1 MNSLLRTLFEEK
13 TMSFKDVMGHER
25 PIQFLQRAMVQ
36 DKVVHSYL
44 FLGNEGIGKS
54 LVALEFAKALN
65 CLEGDHRVD
74 GCDRCVSCNKIGH
87 LLHPDVS
94 LIEPEGQ
101 TLKVEQV
108 REMQKALA
116 YRPYEGRRRVF
127 VLTAV
132 DRMAPHMSN
141 TLLKTL
147 EEPPLHTVIILL
159 ANSPKWILP
168 TILSR
173 CQPIRFNPLSPHLV
187 SDWLMKEKGL
197 EETDARLLASL
208 SEGSPGKAL
217 EIKEEIAAIPR
228 KELLTGWIGSKSL
241 SVEEKENWVESLPS
255 QRENL
260 RLILEV
266 AKTLLRDL
274 LAIMTSGEGARS
286 RLIHS
291 DLAEDMEKVARGWD
305 LPSLLKR
312 TEILHHTS
320 QAIKGNANT
329 RLSLEAMMLSW
340 A

>member
-1 MNSLLRTLFEEK
+1 
-13 TMSFKDVMGHER
+13 MSFKDVMGHER
-25 PIQFLQRAMVQ
+25 PINLLQRAIVQ

-54 LVALEFAKALN
+54 LVALQFAKALN
-65 CLEGDHRVD
+65 CLEGDRRVD
-74 GCDRCVSCNKIGH
+74 GCDRCVSCKKIDH

-116 YRPYEGRRRVF
+116 YRPYEGRQRVF
-127 VLTAV
+127 ILTAV

-187 SDWLMKEKGL
+187 SEWLMKEKGL
-197 EETDARLLASL
+197 EETDALLLASL

-217 EIKEEIAAIPR
+217 EIKEEITAIPR
-228 KELLTGWIGSKSL
+228 KELLMGWIGSKSI
-241 SVEEKENWVESLPS
+241 SIEEKETWVESLPS

-260 RLILEV
+260 HLILEM
-266 AKTLLRDL
+266 AKTLFRDL
-274 LAIMTSGEGARS
+274 IAIKTSREGERL

-291 DLAEDMEKVARGWD
+291 DLAEELEKIAEGWE
-305 LPSLLKR
+305 LPSLLR
-312 TEILHHTS
+312 RIEILYHTS
-320 QAIKGNANT
+320 QAIKSNANT

-340 A
+340 AEG